1 MDDDQIREFHE
12 KLSERIAVLEDRNDK
27 LLESSKRVE
36 GEKRFVET
44 ELLRLQKEI
53 KRLKTELDRLK
64 APPLII
70 GSIRDIL
77 ADGRVVVKSSTG
89 PDFIVNTAEYIAKEN
104 VVVGARVALNKQ
116 TLAVM
121 GVLPPSLDPIVMG
134 AEIIEK
140 PAITYADIGGLEDQ
154 VREVKET
161 VEDPLLKPDLYR
173 KVGIEPPRG
182 VLLVGPPGTGKTLL
196 AKAVANRT
204 NARFIR
210 FVGSE
215 LVQKYIGEGARL
227 VRELFQLAREKAP
240 SIVFIDELDSVG
252 AKRLEVAT
260 SGDREVQRTLMQ
272 LLAELDGFN
281 PLGEVKIIGAT
292 NRPDIL
298 DDALLRPGRFDR
310 IIQIPMPSHDARV
323 TIFKIH
329 TRKMSLAA
337 EVDYGLLAARAD
349 GATGADIHAMCTEA
363 GMFAIRE
370 DRDVVTMADFERAV
384 EKVLGENPMR
394 QDTSTARKNTA
405 EVGPSTVSQFEAM
418 HGEDGSVSH
427 LWRGGKGGEPRPP
440 PERHAP

>member
-104 VVVGARVALNKQ
+104 VVVGARGAADQQ
-116 TLAVM
+116 TPPGAGGGVGMKKKPLAVM

-227 VRELFQLAREKAP
+227 VRELFQMAREKGP
-240 SIVFIDELDSVG
+240 TIVFIDELDS
-252 AKRLEVAT
+252 
-260 SGDREVQRTLMQ
+260 
-272 LLAELDGFN
+272 
-281 PLGEVKIIGAT
+281 IGAT

-298 DDALLRPGRFDR
+298 DEALLRPGRFDR
-310 IIQIPMPSHDARV
+310 IIEIPLPTVEARRE
-323 TIFKIH
+323 IFRIH
-329 TRKMSLAA
+329 TRKMSIEP
-337 EVDYGLLAARAD
+337 EVEFDALAARIE
-349 GATGADIHAMCTEA
+349 GATGADIKAISTEA

-370 DRDVVTMADFERAV
+370 DRTTVSIDDFDRGLD
-384 EKVLGENPMR
+384 KVLGNNLQKLR
-394 QDTSTARKNTA
+394 D
-405 EVGPSTVSQFEAM
+405 VGAM
-418 HGEDGSVSH
+418 Y
-427 LWRGGKGGEPRPP
+427 
-440 PERHAP
+440 A

>member
-12 KLSERIAVLEDRNDK
+12 KLSERIAVLEERNDK

-70 GSIRDIL
+70 GSLRDIL

-89 PDFIVNTAEYIAKEN
+89 PDFIVNTAEYVAKDN
-104 VVVGARVALNKQ
+104 IQVGARVALNKQ

-121 GVLPPSLDPIVMG
+121 GVLPPSIDPVVMG
-134 AEIIEK
+134 AEIIDK
-140 PAITYADIGGLEDQ
+140 PITAYDDIGGLRDQ
-154 VREVKET
+154 IRDIKEA
-161 VEDPLLKPDLYR
+161 VEDPLLKPELYR
-173 KVGIEPPRG
+173 KVGIDPPKG

-227 VRELFQLAREKAP
+227 VRELFQMAREKSP
-240 SIVFIDELDSVG
+240 SIVFIDELDSIG

-298 DDALLRPGRFDR
+298 DEALLRPGRFDR
-310 IIQIPMPSHDARV
+310 IIEIPLPETEARRE
-323 TIFKIH
+323 IFRIH
-329 TRKMSLAA
+329 TRKMSL
-337 EVDYGLLAARAD
+337 EPEIDFDNLAARID
-349 GATGADIHAMCTEA
+349 GATGADIKAISTEA

-370 DRDVVTMADFERAV
+370 DRTVVTMTDSEHAV
-384 EKVLGENPMR
+384 DKVLGSNLTRTRE
-394 QDTSTARKNTA
+394 T
-405 EVGPSTVSQFEAM
+405 
-418 HGEDGSVSH
+418 
-427 LWRGGKGGEPRPP
+427 GGMY
-440 PERHAP
+440 A

>member
-70 GSIRDIL
+70 GSLRDIL
-77 ADGRVVVKSSTG
+77 ADGRVVVISSTG
-89 PDFIVNTAEYIAKEN
+89 PDFIVNTAEYVAKDN
-104 VVVGARVALNKQ
+104 IQVGARVALNKQ

-121 GVLPPSLDPIVMG
+121 GVLPPSIDPVVMG
-134 AEIIEK
+134 AEIIDK
-140 PAITYADIGGLEDQ
+140 PITAYDDIGGLRDQ
-154 VREVKET
+154 IRDIKEA
-161 VEDPLLKPDLYR
+161 VEDPLLKPELYR
-173 KVGIEPPRG
+173 KVGIDPPKG

-227 VRELFQLAREKAP
+227 VRELFQMAREKSP
-240 SIVFIDELDSVG
+240 SIVFIDELDSIG

-298 DDALLRPGRFDR
+298 DEALLRPGRFDR
-310 IIQIPMPSHDARV
+310 IIEIPLPETEARRE
-323 TIFKIH
+323 IFRIH
-329 TRKMSLAA
+329 TRKMSL
-337 EVDYGLLAARAD
+337 EPEIDFDNLAARID
-349 GATGADIHAMCTEA
+349 GATGADIKAISTE
-363 GMFAIRE
+363 GRMFGVRE
-370 DRDVVTMADFERAV
+370 ERTGLTMTELRQRGGQ
-384 EKVLGENPMR
+384 VLGSNLTRTRE
-394 QDTSTARKNTA
+394 T
-405 EVGPSTVSQFEAM
+405 GAM
-418 HGEDGSVSH
+418 Y
-427 LWRGGKGGEPRPP
+427 
-440 PERHAP
+440 A

>member
-27 LLESSKRVE
+27 LLESSKRIE

-70 GSIRDIL
+70 GSIRDVL

-89 PDFIVNTAEYIAKEN
+89 PDFIVNTAEYIAKDN

-121 GVLPPSLDPIVMG
+121 GVLPPSLDPIVLG

-140 PAITYADIGGLEDQ
+140 PAISYGDIGGLEDQ
-154 VREVKET
+154 VREVKEA

-173 KVGIEPPRG
+173 KVGIEPPKG

-227 VRELFQLAREKAP
+227 VRELFQMAREKGP
-240 SIVFIDELDSVG
+240 TIVFIDELDSIG

-281 PLGEVKIIGAT
+281 PLGDVKIIGAT

-298 DDALLRPGRFDR
+298 DEALLRPGRFDR
-310 IIQIPMPSHDARV
+310 IIEIPLPTVEARRE
-323 TIFKIH
+323 IFRIH
-329 TRKMSLAA
+329 TRKMSVEP
-337 EVDYGLLAARAD
+337 EVDFDALAARIE
-349 GATGADIHAMCTEA
+349 GATGADIKAISTES

-370 DRDVVTMADFERAV
+370 DRTTVSMDDFERAV
-384 EKVLGENPMR
+384 EKVLGNNLQKLR
-394 QDTSTARKNTA
+394 D
-405 EVGPSTVSQFEAM
+405 VGAM
-418 HGEDGSVSH
+418 Y
-427 LWRGGKGGEPRPP
+427 
-440 PERHAP
+440 A